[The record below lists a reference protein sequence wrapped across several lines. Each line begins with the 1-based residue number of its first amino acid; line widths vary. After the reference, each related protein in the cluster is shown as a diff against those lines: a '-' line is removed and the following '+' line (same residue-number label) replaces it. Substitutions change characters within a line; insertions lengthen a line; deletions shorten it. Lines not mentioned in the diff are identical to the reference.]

1 MVSRSIITGTKIECR
16 VIKADKS
23 IWMDYLGEIFE
34 HISDI
39 HSIMLWDDGDEGYY
53 PLAVYLEEYNY
64 PTEPNYVE
72 AYYFYVS
79 REDFSVTPD
88 KGTLKRFNTD
98 YLSEFCRLLV
108 SSVDGIAGER
118 VHPDLVLLDLS
129 NIPRKKVMLIGDN
142 DRGSI
147 LWEEESTEK
156 CRKVVYISY

>member
-23 IWMDYLGEIFE
+23 IW
-34 HISDI
+34 
-39 HSIMLWDDGDEGYY
+39 IMLWDDGNEGYY

-79 REDFSVTPD
+79 KEDFSVTPD
-88 KGTLKRFNTD
+88 KGTLKRFDTD

-108 SSVDGIAGER
+108 SSVDGMAGER

>member
-1 MVSRSIITGTKIECR
+1 M
-16 VIKADKS
+16 
-23 IWMDYLGEIFE
+23 
-34 HISDI
+34 
-39 HSIMLWDDGDEGYY
+39 
-53 PLAVYLEEYNY
+53 AVYLEENNY

-88 KGTLKRFNTD
+88 KGTLKRFDTD